1 MIASR
6 LSGVLLLSV
15 AVGAFAAAA
24 AVLRLASPDV
34 LRHDLLR
41 HDVVRHDPV
50 SRVAPQ
56 ALRAQAQSP
65 PVRERV
71 AGSDGDAFRT
81 GDLVGVPSRVP
92 AAGMPQARGTFV
104 VIFREPAL
112 AMYRGGV
119 PGIAVP
125 KRRLSSG
132 GRERLDV
139 KSAEAQDYVAHLRR
153 QQTHW
158 ERQIARAI
166 GAPLPVRMRMQHALN
181 AIVVDMSNAQA
192 ARVARLPGVLRV
204 EPERMLT
211 PAGDLGPPL
220 IGAVPV
226 WNGTHPGASAAYR
239 GEGMVIGIIDSGINF
254 GSPSFAATDPVD
266 GYVHVNP
273 LGAGTYRGTCAAGGV
288 DAGRCNAK
296 LIGGYDFI
304 CGFPSFQCGVANTR
318 EESGFGDTNGHG
330 SHVASTAAGNR
341 RDVVHGGMPLRI
353 SGVAPRANII
363 AFDVCYTNTTNNQGQ
378 CPAASSAAAV
388 NQAISD
394 GIVDVLNFSISGG
407 TGPWSDLVSLAFLN
421 AVAAGIDVV
430 AAAGNAGP
438 GANTVNHNEP
448 WVHTVAASQHGRGA
462 LSALF
467 TVTGPAPVPANLT
480 ALVASQSTGGVQLTA
495 TIPGT
500 TPLRISP
507 GINTANDGCSAFAA
521 NAFSGAIAVI
531 RRGTC
536 VFTDKIANAAAAG
549 AVAVVIAN
557 NQAGIIVPSTA
568 GSAIPVFSLTQAEG
582 DALRDFGNAN
592 PTTTTAE
599 IAHPLFAAS
608 NTPDA
613 LASFSSRGPAASLDL
628 IKPDITA
635 PGANILAAY
644 AGTTITGSESVIDTI
659 SGTSMASPHIAGA
672 TLLVLQARPTWTS
685 SEVKSA
691 LMMTA
696 TTQVYLEDQIT
707 PAGPHARGSGRARV
721 DRAINA
727 GLVLDETA
735 VNYQSANPSNG
746 GRPVTLNLPSLAD
759 ATCANS
765 CSFTRTFR
773 NTRTYGSLW
782 RVQLQGLNG
791 TVQSLL
797 WVPMGATASLP
808 VTINTAGLPA
818 NGSWN
823 FGSLVLTE
831 LFTGNQVNTLSE
843 LRLPVGVVVP

>member
-1 MIASR
+1 MIPSR
-6 LSGVLLLSV
+6 PSRILLLSV
-15 AVGAFAAAA
+15 AAGALAAVA
-24 AVLRLASPDV
+24 AVLHFAAGPEAV
-34 LRHDLLR
+34 PRH
-41 HDVVRHDPV
+41 
-50 SRVAPQ
+50 APQ
-56 ALRAQAQSP
+56 P
-65 PVRERV
+65 PRGQGHPLPAREHA
-71 AGSDGDAFRT
+71 AGPAAIEA
-81 GDLVGVPSRVP
+81 GDLIGIPAVVPK
-92 AAGMPQARGTFV
+92 AGAPQARGTFIV
-104 VIFREPAL
+104 VFREPAL

-119 PGIAVP
+119 PGIAAP
-125 KRRLSSG
+125 KRRLSPG

-139 KSAEAQDYVAHLRR
+139 KSAEALTYVDHLRR
-153 QQTHW
+153 QQTQR
-158 ERQIARAI
+158 ERRIARAI

-192 ARVARLPGVLRV
+192 ARVARLPEVLRV
-204 EPERMLT
+204 EPERLL
-211 PAGDLGPPL
+211 PLAGDLGPPL

-226 WNGTHPGASAAYR
+226 WDGSNPGAPGAYR
-239 GEGMVIGIIDSGINF
+239 GEGMVVGIIDSGINF
-254 GSPSFAATDPVD
+254 GSPSFAATDPID

-273 LGAGTYRGTCAAGGV
+273 LGAGVYRGTCAAGGV
-288 DAGRCNAK
+288 DVGRCNAK
-296 LIGGYDFI
+296 LIGGYDFV
-304 CGFPSFQCGVANTR
+304 CGFPSFQCGLPNIR

-341 RDVVHGGMPLRI
+341 RDVVYGGMPLRI

-363 AFDVCYTNTTNNQGQ
+363 AFDVCYTNTSNSQGL

-388 NQAISD
+388 NQAIAD
-394 GIVDVLNFSISGG
+394 GIVDVLNFSIAGG
-407 TGPWSDLVSLAFLN
+407 ANPWSDLVSLAFLN

-438 GANTVNHNEP
+438 GAGTMNHNEP

-462 LSALF
+462 LSALLSA
-467 TVTGPAPVPANLT
+467 TGPAPVPGQLIAM
-480 ALVASQSTGGVQLTA
+480 VASQSTGGAQLTA
-495 TIPGT
+495 TIPAT

-507 GINTANDGCSAFAA
+507 GIDTANDGCSAFAA
-521 NAFSGAIAVI
+521 SAFVGAIAVI

-536 VFTDKIANAAAAG
+536 PFSDKIANAAAAG
-549 AVAVVIAN
+549 AIAVVIVN
-557 NQAGIIVPSTA
+557 NQDGIIIPSA
-568 GSAIPVFSLTQAEG
+568 PGSAIPTFSLTRAAG
-582 DALRDFGNAN
+582 DALRDFGKAN
-592 PTTTTAE
+592 PTTATAE
-599 IAHPLFAAS
+599 IAHPMFTVG

-613 LASFSSRGPAASLDL
+613 LASFSSRGPAGSLDL

-635 PGANILAAY
+635 PGVNILAAY
-644 AGTTITGSESVIDTI
+644 AGTTITGSESAIDAI

-672 TLLVLQARPTWTS
+672 TLLVRQARPNWTS

-696 TTQVYLEDQIT
+696 TPQVHLEDEVT

-727 GLVLDETA
+727 GLVLNETA
-735 VNYQSANPSNG
+735 VNYQSASPSIGGNPS
-746 GRPVTLNLPSLAD
+746 VLNLPSLAD
-759 ATCANS
+759 ATCANA

-797 WVPMGATASLP
+797 WVPMGGTASLP
-808 VTINTAGLPA
+808 VTINTSGLPA

-831 LFTGNQVNTLSE
+831 LFTGNQTNVLSE